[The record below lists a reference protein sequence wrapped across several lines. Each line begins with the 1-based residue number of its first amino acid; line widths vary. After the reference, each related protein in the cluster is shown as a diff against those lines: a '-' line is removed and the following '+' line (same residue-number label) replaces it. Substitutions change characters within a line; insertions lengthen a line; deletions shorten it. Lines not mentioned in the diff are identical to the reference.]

1 MKSTCEMM
9 NLTNIQVYGLEK
21 QALQLCEECGELIQ
35 AASKMVRS
43 NFSDDSVSKMVEELA
58 DVMVVAKQFMQ
69 VFHVPDSAVE
79 GMMEEKIHR
88 QWARIQASNF
98 IKV

>member
-1 MKSTCEMM
+1 MTPTCEMM
-9 NLTNIQVYGLEK
+9 NLTNIQVYGLKK

-35 AASKMVRS
+35 AASKMVRA
-43 NFSDDSVSKMVEELA
+43 NFSYDSVITMVEELA

-79 GMMEEKIHR
+79 GIMEEKIHR
-88 QWARIQASNF
+88 QWERIQASNF